1 MNLAYTAY
9 KFLSTSLFLLFF
21 PPFWFYSRISGRY
34 SRSISQRIGL
44 YPDRLVRA
52 ITGSPR
58 IWMHAV
64 SVGEVNSAIAIIESL
79 KVLMPDCAVILST
92 TTEHGQ
98 AFAKNKL
105 SAGERRPMATC
116 IYAPVDFILSVRKAL
131 SILKP
136 DVLVFLETEIWPN
149 WLVEAH
155 RLGIKTAIVNGRI
168 SVRTIKGYL
177 KIRPLMKATLNL
189 VDAFS
194 MINEADAHRIEMI
207 GAPGERI
214 EINGNAKYDFLLNQA
229 DAGIKTKME
238 SIYNINGN
246 KPVFVAGSTRRS
258 EEKIILDVYGQ
269 IIKSFPET
277 LLILAP
283 RHVERVHYIKKLVK
297 EQGFACQLR
306 SDLDKQNCLRTAPIV
321 IVDTIGEL
329 LNTYSIAS
337 IVFCGGSLAPLGG
350 QNILEAAVW
359 GKPVFYGPSMED
371 FLDAKELLDKTGG
384 GIQVKDGR
392 ELAEKAIIYLGN
404 PEQADIVGGLARKAV
419 LSNKGSAGKHA
430 AVIYKLLANN
440 VTVHG

>member
-1 MNLAYTAY
+1 MNFAYTAY
-9 KFLSTSLFLLFF
+9 KFLSTSLFLLLF

-44 YPDRLVRA
+44 YPNWLVRS
-52 ITGSPR
+52 ISGSPR

-64 SVGEVNSAIAIIESL
+64 SVGEVSSAIAIIKSL
-79 KVLMPDCAVILST
+79 KALMPDCAVILST

-105 SAGERRPMATC
+105 NAGNLRSMATC
-116 IYAPVDFILSVRKAL
+116 IYAPVDFILSARKAL

-136 DVLVFLETEIWPN
+136 DVLVCLETEIWPN

-155 RLGIKTAIVNGRI
+155 RLGIKTALVNGRI
-168 SVRTIKGYL
+168 SIRTIKGYL

-214 EINGNAKYDFLLNQA
+214 EINGNAKYDLLLNQTNA
-229 DAGIKTKME
+229 KIKAKIKTKME
-238 SIYNINGN
+238 SIYNINGD

-258 EEKIILDVYGQ
+258 EEKIILDVYAK

-297 EQGFACQLR
+297 ERGFACQLR

-371 FLDAKELLDKTGG
+371 FLDAKDLLDKTGG
-384 GIQVKDGR
+384 GIQVKDGQ
-392 ELAEKAIIYLGN
+392 ELTEKAIYYLAN
-404 PEQADIVGGLARKAV
+404 PDKAV
-419 LSNKGSAGKHA
+419 AIGKLAAQAVISHKGAAGKHA
-430 AVIYKLLANN
+430 DVIYRLL
-440 VTVHG
+440 

>member
-1 MNLAYTAY
+1 MNIAYTAY
-9 KFLSTSLFLLFF
+9 KFLSTSVFLLLF
-21 PPFWFYSRISGRY
+21 PPFWFYSRITGRY
-34 SRSISQRIGL
+34 SQSISRRIGL
-44 YPDRLVRA
+44 YPDQLVRT
-52 ITGSPR
+52 ISGSPR
-58 IWMHAV
+58 IWIHAV
-64 SVGEVNSAIAIIESL
+64 SVGEVSSAIPIIESL
-79 KVLMPDCAVILST
+79 KALMPDCAVILST

-105 SAGERRPMATC
+105 SAHERLPMATC
-116 IYAPVDFILSVRKAL
+116 IYAPVDFILSARKAL

-136 DVLVFLETEIWPN
+136 DVLVCLETEIWPN

-155 RLGIKTAIVNGRI
+155 RLGIKTALVNGRI
-168 SVRTIKGYL
+168 SVRTIKWYL

-194 MINEADAHRIEMI
+194 MINKADAHRIEMI

-214 EINGNAKYDFLLNQA
+214 EINGNAKYDLLLNQA
-229 DAGIKTKME
+229 DVKIKAKME
-238 SIYNINGN
+238 NIYNVKGD
-246 KPVFVAGSTRRS
+246 KPVFVAGSTRKS
-258 EEKIILDVYGQ
+258 EEKIILDVYGK

-283 RHVERVHYIKKLVK
+283 RHVERVHHIKKLVK

-337 IVFCGGSLAPLGG
+337 IAFCGGSLVPLGG
-350 QNILEAAVW
+350 QNVLEAAVW

-371 FLDAKELLDKTGG
+371 FLDAKDLLEKTGG
-384 GIQVKDGR
+384 GIQVKDGQ
-392 ELAEKAIIYLGN
+392 ELTEKAIYYLAN
-404 PEQADIVGGLARKAV
+404 PYKAV
-419 LSNKGSAGKHA
+419 AIGKLAAQAVISHKGAAGKHA
-430 AVIYKLLANN
+430 NVIYRLLKIN
-440 VTVHG
+440 

>member
-1 MNLAYTAY
+1 
-9 KFLSTSLFLLFF
+9 
-21 PPFWFYSRISGRY
+21 
-34 SRSISQRIGL
+34 
-44 YPDRLVRA
+44 
-52 ITGSPR
+52 
-58 IWMHAV
+58 MHAV

-79 KVLMPDCAVILST
+79 KALMPDCAVILST

-105 SAGERRPMATC
+105 NAGDRQPMATC
-116 IYAPVDFILSVRKAL
+116 IYAPVDFILATRKAL

-136 DVLVFLETEIWPN
+136 DVLVCLETEIWPN

-155 RLGIKTAIVNGRI
+155 RLGIKTALVNGRI

-214 EINGNAKYDFLLNQA
+214 EINGNAKYDLLLNQA
-229 DAGIKTKME
+229 DARIKTRME
-238 SIYNINGN
+238 SIYNINED

-258 EEKIILDVYGQ
+258 EEKIILDVYGK

-371 FLDAKELLDKTGG
+371 FLDARDLLDKTGG
-384 GIQVKDGR
+384 GIQVKDGQ
-392 ELAEKAIIYLGN
+392 ELAEKAIYYLAN
-404 PEQADIVGGLARKAV
+404 PHKAIAIGKLAMQAVM
-419 LSNKGSAGKHA
+419 SHKGAAGKHA
-430 AVIYKLLANN
+430 DVIYRLL
-440 VTVHG
+440 VLQ

>member
-1 MNLAYTAY
+1 MNIAYTAY
-9 KFLSTSLFLLFF
+9 KFLSTSLFLLLF
-21 PPFWFYSRISGRY
+21 PPFWFYSRITGRY
-34 SRSISQRIGL
+34 SQSISQRIGL
-44 YPDRLVRA
+44 YPDRLVRT
-52 ITGSPR
+52 ISGSPR
-58 IWMHAV
+58 IWIHAV
-64 SVGEVNSAIAIIESL
+64 SVGEVSSAIAIIESL
-79 KVLMPDCAVILST
+79 KALMPDCAVILST
-92 TTEHGQ
+92 TTEYGQ

-105 SAGERRPMATC
+105 SAHERRPMATC
-116 IYAPVDFILSVRKAL
+116 IYAPVDFILSARKAL

-136 DVLVFLETEIWPN
+136 DVLVCLETEIWPN

-155 RLGIKTAIVNGRI
+155 RLGIKTALVNGRI

-194 MINEADAHRIEMI
+194 MINKADAHRIEMI

-214 EINGNAKYDFLLNQA
+214 EINGNAKYDLLLNQT
-229 DAGIKTKME
+229 DAKIKAKMA
-238 SIYNINGN
+238 SIYNIKGD

-258 EEKIILDVYGQ
+258 EEKIILDVYGR

-297 EQGFACQLR
+297 EQGFAYHLR

-329 LNTYSIAS
+329 MNTYSIAS

-350 QNILEAAVW
+350 QNMLEAAVW

-371 FLDAKELLDKTGG
+371 FLDAKDLLDKTGG
-384 GIQVKDGR
+384 GIQVKDGQ
-392 ELAEKAIIYLGN
+392 ELTEKAIYYLAN
-404 PEQADIVGGLARKAV
+404 PHKAIAVGKLAAQAVI
-419 LSNKGSAGKHA
+419 SHKGAAGKHA
-430 AVIYKLLANN
+430 DVIYRLLN
-440 VTVHG
+440 

>member
-1 MNLAYTAY
+1 
-9 KFLSTSLFLLFF
+9 
-21 PPFWFYSRISGRY
+21 
-34 SRSISQRIGL
+34 
-44 YPDRLVRA
+44 
-52 ITGSPR
+52 
-58 IWMHAV
+58 
-64 SVGEVNSAIAIIESL
+64 
-79 KVLMPDCAVILST
+79 
-92 TTEHGQ
+92 
-98 AFAKNKL
+98 
-105 SAGERRPMATC
+105 
-116 IYAPVDFILSVRKAL
+116 
-131 SILKP
+131 
-136 DVLVFLETEIWPN
+136 
-149 WLVEAH
+149 LVEAH

-168 SVRTIKGYL
+168 SIRTIKGYL

-214 EINGNAKYDFLLNQA
+214 EINGNAKYDLLLNQA
-229 DAGIKTKME
+229 DAKIRTKME
-238 SIYNINGN
+238 NIYNIKGD

-258 EEKIILDVYGQ
+258 EEKIILDVYAK

-277 LLILAP
+277 ILILAP
-283 RHVERVHYIKKLVK
+283 RHVERVHHIKKLVK

-371 FLDAKELLDKTGG
+371 FLDARDLLDKTGG
-384 GIQVKDGR
+384 GIQVKDGQ
-392 ELAEKAIIYLGN
+392 ELAEKAIYYLAN
-404 PEQADIVGGLARKAV
+404 PHKAV
-419 LSNKGSAGKHA
+419 AIGKLAAQAVMSHKGAAGKHA
-430 AVIYKLLANN
+430 DVIYRLLN
-440 VTVHG
+440 

>member
-1 MNLAYTAY
+1 MNIAYTAY
-9 KFLSTSLFLLFF
+9 KFLSTSLFLLLF
-21 PPFWFYSRISGRY
+21 PPFWFYSRVTGRY
-34 SRSISQRIGL
+34 SQSISQRIGL
-44 YPDRLVRA
+44 YPDRLVRT
-52 ITGSPR
+52 ISGSPR
-58 IWMHAV
+58 IWIHAV
-64 SVGEVNSAIAIIESL
+64 SVGEVISAIAIIESL
-79 KVLMPDCAVILST
+79 KALMPDCAVILST
-92 TTEHGQ
+92 TTEHGL

-105 SAGERRPMATC
+105 SAHERRPMATC
-116 IYAPVDFILSVRKAL
+116 IYAPVDFILSARKAL

-136 DVLVFLETEIWPN
+136 DVLVCLETEIWPN

-155 RLGIKTAIVNGRI
+155 RLGIKTALVNGRI

-194 MINEADAHRIEMI
+194 MINKADAHRIEMI

-214 EINGNAKYDFLLNQA
+214 EINGNAKYDLLLNQT
-229 DAGIKTKME
+229 DAKIKAKMA
-238 SIYNINGN
+238 SIYNIKGD

-258 EEKIILDVYGQ
+258 EEKIILDVYGR

-283 RHVERVHYIKKLVK
+283 RHVERVHHIKKLVK
-297 EQGFACQLR
+297 EQGFAYHLR

-329 LNTYSIAS
+329 MNTYSIAS

-350 QNILEAAVW
+350 QNMLEAAVW

-371 FLDAKELLDKTGG
+371 FLDAKDLLDKTGG
-384 GIQVKDGR
+384 GIQVKDGQ
-392 ELAEKAIIYLGN
+392 ELTEKAIYYLAN
-404 PEQADIVGGLARKAV
+404 PHKAIAVGKLAAQAVI
-419 LSNKGSAGKHA
+419 SHKGAAGKHA
-430 AVIYKLLANN
+430 DVIYRLLN
-440 VTVHG
+440 

>member
-9 KFLSTSLFLLFF
+9 KYLSTSLFLLLF

-34 SRSISQRIGL
+34 SQSISQRIGL
-44 YPDRLVRA
+44 YPDRLVQA
-52 ITGSPR
+52 ISGSPR

-79 KVLMPDCAVILST
+79 KALMPDCAVILST

-105 SAGERRPMATC
+105 SAGNRRPMATC
-116 IYAPVDFILSVRKAL
+116 IYAPVDFILAIRKAL

-136 DVLVFLETEIWPN
+136 DVLVCLETEIWPN

-155 RLGIKTAIVNGRI
+155 RLGIKTALVNGRI

-214 EINGNAKYDFLLNQA
+214 EINGNAKYDLLLNQA
-229 DAGIKTKME
+229 DAKIKTRME
-238 SIYNINGN
+238 SIYNINED

-258 EEKIILDVYGQ
+258 EEKIILDVYGR
-269 IIKSFPET
+269 IIKSFPKT

-283 RHVERVHYIKKLVK
+283 RHVERVHHIKKLVK

-371 FLDAKELLDKTGG
+371 FLDAKDLLDKTGG
-384 GIQVKDGR
+384 GIQVKDGQ
-392 ELAEKAIIYLGN
+392 ELAEKAIYYLAN
-404 PEQADIVGGLARKAV
+404 PHKAIAIGKLAMQAVM
-419 LSNKGSAGKHA
+419 SHKGAAGKHA
-430 AVIYKLLANN
+430 DVIYRLLK
-440 VTVHG
+440 